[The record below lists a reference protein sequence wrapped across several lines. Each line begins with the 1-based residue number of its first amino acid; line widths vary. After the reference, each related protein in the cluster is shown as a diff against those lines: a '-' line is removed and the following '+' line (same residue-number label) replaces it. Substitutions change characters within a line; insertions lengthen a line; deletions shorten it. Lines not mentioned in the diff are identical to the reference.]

1 LSEDL
6 CASDMQLQSN
16 STSCHLPLNFPP
28 RPLLRYLSSRL
39 LPSLH
44 HRLILST
51 YPLPRLCLRPLLLLS
66 STPTFPFS
74 TSFSIASTHL
84 SLAFPVS
91 FLSSSS
97 LASLSVYPHRHPPS
111 TQLIVR
117 LRDLFA
123 SAHLRAHDVFVR
135 VHLREVKGENAVG
148 GSGKRC
154 SKAGFIEH
162 VRASGGVAE
171 LVVCTV
177 CGVRV

>member
-28 RPLLRYLSSRL
+28 RPLLRC
-39 LPSLH
+39 
-44 HRLILST
+44 LST